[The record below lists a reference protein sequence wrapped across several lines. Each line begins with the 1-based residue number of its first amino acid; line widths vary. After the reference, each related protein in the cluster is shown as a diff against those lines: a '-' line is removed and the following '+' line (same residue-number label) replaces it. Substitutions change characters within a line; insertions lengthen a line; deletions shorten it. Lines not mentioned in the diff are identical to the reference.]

1 MKQKSIRVD
10 ARLYDAAGKRLSA
23 IGFDSINFAVEYFL
37 AECVVRK
44 ELPSF
49 LRNKNRGC
57 PICKFYDPIHA
68 AEFKRMRA
76 DLKSKV
82 KDGKSFTA
90 LLHPTREGG
99 YWCEIPAFVGCC
111 SQGSTLEEAKYMITD
126 AAKGWLDV
134 KDIRLRFKVERENE
148 RDSELLIFNSPE
160 AARRHLA
167 RKRKWDEAL
176 PHVSQ

>member
-1 MKQKSIRVD
+1 MRQTSIRVD
-10 ARLYDAAGKRLSA
+10 ARLCDAASKRLSA

-44 ELPSF
+44 KPPAF
-49 LRNKNRGC
+49 LFNKSRSC
-57 PICKFYDPIHA
+57 PVCKFYDPIHA
-68 AEFKRMRA
+68 AEFRKKKSELKLRA
-76 DLKSKV
+76 KS
-82 KDGKSFTA
+82 GRTFTA

-99 YWCEIPAFVGCC
+99 YWCEIPALMGCC

-134 KDIRLRFKVERENE
+134 KAVRLRFRVERENE

-160 AARRHLA
+160 AARKHLA
-167 RKRKWDEAL
+167 SKK
-176 PHVSQ
+176 

>member
-1 MKQKSIRVD
+1 MKQKSIKVD
-10 ARLYDAAGKRLSA
+10 ARLYDAARKRLSA
-23 IGFDSINFAVEYFL
+23 IGFDSLNFAVEYFL
-37 AECVVRK
+37 AECAVRK
-44 ELPSF
+44 QLPSF

-57 PICKFYDPIHA
+57 PVCKFYDPIHA
-68 AEFKRMRA
+68 EEFKRKKA
-76 DLKSKV
+76 ELKSKV
-82 KDGKSFTA
+82 KDGRSFTA

-99 YWCEIPAFVGCC
+99 YWCEIPALMGCC

-134 KDIRLRFKVERENE
+134 EDVRLRFKVERESE

-167 RKRKWDEAL
+167 RKKK
-176 PHVSQ
+176 